1 MNQFISICIPTY
13 NQITYLDLL
22 MRSIV
27 AQDYKQFEVV
37 ISDDSSTDDVFNL
50 VNTYHNQLP
59 EQIRYYRNDPSLGSP
74 ANWNFALGQARYD
87 IVKIMHHDDYFTYPH
102 SLRKFAEAITSF
114 SDNPAMV
121 FSGGFTDNRGVFR
134 NHTVSQERAV
144 EMFQNPVKIFNEN
157 IFGSPSSLCL
167 SGIKAEYKENLTW
180 LVDTE
185 LFYRL
190 IKKIPNIR
198 YIDEP
203 LITGV
208 LSDHNLTNQLFEKAE
223 IELQELRIIL
233 KTIPYYRLSDQMALI
248 KTIVN
253 KLRKYGIYSNK
264 QFAEQCPNTT
274 MDKWFKL
281 AIIMMKINFIINK
294 R

>member
-1 MNQFISICIPTY
+1 MISICIPAY
-13 NQITYLDLL
+13 NQTIYLEKL
-22 MRSIV
+22 MQSIME
-27 AQDYKQFEVV
+27 QDYQDFEVV
-37 ISDDSSTDDVFNL
+37 VSDDSTTEDVFKL
-50 VNTYHNQLP
+50 IETFKEKLP
-59 EQIRYYRNDPSLGSP
+59 GKIRYYRNSPPLGSP
-74 ANWNFALGQARYD
+74 ANWNFALSLARYE
-87 IVKIMHHDDYFTYPH
+87 IVKIMHHDDYFTYPR
-102 SLRKFAEAITSF
+102 SLRKFAEAITAF
-114 SDNPAMV
+114 SGYPAMV

-144 EMFQNPVKIFNEN
+144 EMFQNPVNVLNEN

-185 LFYRL
+185 FYYRL
-190 IKKIPNIR
+190 IKKHPNIR

-208 LSDHNLTNQLFEKAE
+208 LSDHNLTNQLFENAE
-223 IELQELRIIL
+223 IEFQELRIIL
-233 KTIPYYRLSDQMALI
+233 KTIPYYRISDRMALI